1 MNVPQVTRFWALAG
15 ALLLTFWGLST
26 SAQPIQLVRS
36 QKTTIGLA
44 SGINI
49 LVGQVTVRQGTAT
62 ISCDSLWW
70 DTRSQRFTAH
80 GQVVYRKGKGQTV
93 RSRNLT
99 YDQVVAYFTGN
110 VRAEQDRVL
119 IQTESLSVLVA
130 DGTARWTQGAKIQ
143 LTDGSLTCRTGVL
156 NGKSGVHRF
165 EKSVVLLQKDA
176 ELRSDWVE
184 YDDRSQWAWIRS
196 AGELKRDSTH
206 LTFAA
211 GRWNSAQEEGLFWG
225 PAVARQ
231 PHSTVSGDTLV
242 IRQEGWS
249 SRGRAHLFSWQ
260 RNDSLALRANR
271 LDALDQQWLAGP
283 RAQFWT
289 PDFQASADSMVYHHQ
304 DSTLLFLRQSK
315 PPVAFSG
322 AYQIQ
327 SDTLYMV
334 WRSGRSDSLYM
345 GGNPLI
351 SGWNDSNQVDQMA
364 GKRAHGFFTSSGLEQ
379 VILRRNAQARYHTW
393 DNSKYLGINSITG
406 PVLILDFKE
415 SALDRVRVNGSTSGV
430 LEPSNPE
437 DPAQPLPGYLDR
449 RAEQLSRT
457 DAISGRK

>member
-1 MNVPQVTRFWALAG
+1 
-15 ALLLTFWGLST
+15 
-26 SAQPIQLVRS
+26 
-36 QKTTIGLA
+36 
-44 SGINI
+44 
-49 LVGQVTVRQGTAT
+49 
-62 ISCDSLWW
+62 
-70 DTRSQRFTAH
+70 
-80 GQVVYRKGKGQTV
+80 
-93 RSRNLT
+93 
-99 YDQVVAYFTGN
+99 
-110 VRAEQDRVL
+110 
-119 IQTESLSVLVA
+119 
-130 DGTARWTQGAKIQ
+130 
-143 LTDGSLTCRTGVL
+143 
-156 NGKSGVHRF
+156 
-165 EKSVVLLQKDA
+165 
-176 ELRSDWVE
+176 VE

-196 AGELKRDSTH
+196 AGELKRDSTQ

-211 GRWNSAQEEGLFWG
+211 GRWNSKQEEGLFWG
-225 PAVARQ
+225 PALARQ
-231 PHSTVSGDTLV
+231 PHSTLSGDTLM
-242 IRQEGWS
+242 ILEKGWS
-249 SRGRAHLFSWQ
+249 SRGRAHLFNWQ
-260 RNDSLALRANR
+260 RNDSLALRADR
-271 LDALDQQWLAGP
+271 LDALDQLWLAGP

-289 PDFQASADSMVYHHQ
+289 PDFQASADSMVYQ
-304 DSTLLFLRQSK
+304 QKDSTLLFLRQSK

-393 DNSKYLGINSITG
+393 DKSKYLGINSITG
-406 PVLILDFKE
+406 PVLILDFIE

-430 LEPSNPE
+430 LEPSIPG

-457 DAISGRK
+457 EAISGRK